1 MSLRSFALTTLF
13 VASLFAAG
21 AQAHDPALH
30 EPAPAAKAKPTT
42 CEELA
47 DTERYSADLTDK
59 ALKSRCEAEAKK
71 AKDSQAAS
79 EEERG

>member
-1 MSLRSFALTTLF
+1 MTLRSLTLTT
-13 VASLFAAG
+13 LFAAG

-30 EPAPAAKAKPTT
+30 EPTPATKAKPIT

-47 DTERYSADLTDK
+47 DTERYSADLADK
-59 ALKSRCEAEAKK
+59 ALKTTCEAEAKK
-71 AKDSQAAS
+71 TKDSKAAT